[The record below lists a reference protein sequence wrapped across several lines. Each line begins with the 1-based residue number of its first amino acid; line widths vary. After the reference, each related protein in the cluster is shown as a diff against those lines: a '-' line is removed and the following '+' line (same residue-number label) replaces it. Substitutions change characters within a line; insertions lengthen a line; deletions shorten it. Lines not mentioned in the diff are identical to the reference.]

1 VLTVHTLTHPGS
13 VRSTNEDAVLW
24 EASLSLL
31 VVADGMG
38 GHNAGEVASRLAVD
52 AVAAFFRKSV
62 IDDDF
67 TWPFGFNTR
76 QSFDW
81 NRLVTAVRLA
91 NRQVFH
97 TAEERADYVG
107 MGTTLVV
114 ATLDGPSLTY
124 ASVGDSRLYV
134 FDGRELRQMT
144 RDDSWIVMLR
154 EQSNLDQEALRR
166 HPMRHVL
173 TSVIGARVELDVPV
187 GEVTLAAGD
196 TILMSTDGLHE
207 AVAHETM
214 VAALAEA
221 KDLGDAADRLLAAA
235 LATGGHDNI
244 SLILGR
250 YEPGPAAEEA
260 AT

>member
-13 VRSTNEDAVLW
+13 VRTVNEDSLLW
-24 EASLSLL
+24 DRDLSLL
-31 VVADGMG
+31 VIADGMG
-38 GHNAGEVASRLAVD
+38 GHNAGEVASRLAVE
-52 AVAAFFRKSV
+52 AVDAFFRKTI
-62 IDDDF
+62 IDEDF
-67 TWPFGFNTR
+67 TWPFGFDTQ
-76 QSFDW
+76 QSFDS
-81 NRLVTAVRLA
+81 NRLATAVRLA
-91 NRQVFH
+91 NRKVFRA
-97 TAEERADYVG
+97 AEEQAEYVG
-107 MGTTLVV
+107 MGTTLVT
-114 ATLDGPSLTY
+114 ATLDGACLTY

-134 FDGRELRQMT
+134 FDGRTLQQMT

-154 EQSNLDQEALRR
+154 EQANVDLEALRR

-173 TSVIGARVELDVPV
+173 TSVIGARGDLDVPV
-187 GEVTLAAGD
+187 GEVNLAPGD

-221 KDLGDAADRLLAAA
+221 TDLPDAAARLLAAA

-250 YEPGPAAEEA
+250 YEP
-260 AT
+260 